1 MLRKT
6 LSDPRILVGP
16 INMRSHAR
24 LLGRVERAHFNYF
37 LNSQDKTTGLV
48 LDRSTMVGTQNGP
61 ASIAATGFSLAAFAC
76 AVKRGWVTRK
86 EAVDY
91 TLRVLNT
98 LWSAPQGDAA
108 EGTSGFHGY
117 FYHFL
122 DPATGLR
129 ATAPKFWHSELS
141 SIDTAL
147 LMGGVLFARNYY
159 RGKNADETKIRELA
173 DNLYRRVEWDWLK
186 REDKLI
192 HHGWTP
198 EKGLIEHV
206 YQGYSEALL
215 LYLLAI
221 SSPTHPM
228 PEGTWKA
235 FIGNA
240 KLGYNYGISYVQMP
254 GEPLF
259 CYQYPHA
266 FIDFRGIADDI
277 NRKFHFDW
285 FENSRRMSWVH
296 YHYAQH
302 NPYHFT
308 GYGGFNWGLTA
319 SDGPGGG
326 QKRTDD
332 GRVIE
337 FRGYSERGA
346 PTGFDDGT
354 IAPTAAISAM
364 PYVPEISIPTVRYWL
379 KERPE
384 LFSDN
389 GGFIDAFNPTFDQG
403 KPSGWVDR
411 DRIGIDQGPIV
422 LMMENFRSGLIWSV
436 MRRDQ
441 DLRNGLAKAG
451 FKGGWLESN

>member
-1 MLRKT
+1 MTREKV
-6 LSDPRILVGP
+6 RAAKILATP
-16 INMRSHAR
+16 IQMRSHAR
-24 LLGRVERAHFNYF
+24 LLGRVGKAHFNYF

-48 LDRSTMVGTQNGP
+48 LDRSTLVGKQNAP
-61 ASIAATGFSLAAFAC
+61 SSIAATGFSLAAYAC
-76 AVKRGWVTRK
+76 AVKRGWVSRS
-86 EAVDY
+86 EAVAY
-91 TLRVLNT
+91 TLRVLST

-108 EGTSGFHGY
+108 EGTSGNHGF

-147 LMGGVLFARNYY
+147 LMAGVLFARNNF
-159 RGKNADETKIRELA
+159 RGKNADEAKIRELA
-173 DNLYRRVEWDWLK
+173 TNLFERVEWNWLA

-192 HHGWTP
+192 RHGWTP
-198 EKGLIEHV
+198 ENGFIEHV

-215 LYLLAI
+215 LYILAN
-221 SSPTHPM
+221 SSPTHPA
-228 PEGTWKA
+228 PKGTWEA
-235 FIGNA
+235 FLKNA
-240 KLGYNYGISYVQMP
+240 TLADSYGITYVKMP

-266 FIDFRGIADDI
+266 FIDFRDIQDDF
-277 NRKFHFDW
+277 NRRFGFDW
-285 FENSRRMSWVH
+285 YENSRRMSWVH
-296 YHYAQH
+296 YHYAQE
-302 NPYHFT
+302 NPLHFT

-326 QKRTDD
+326 AKEVD

-337 FRGYSERGA
+337 FRAYSERGA
-346 PTGFDDGT
+346 PSGFDDGT
-354 IAPTAAISAM
+354 IAPTAALSAM
-364 PYVPEISIPTVRYWL
+364 PYVPQISIPTLRYWL
-379 KERPE
+379 TQRPE

-389 GGFIDAFNPTFDQG
+389 GGFTDAFNPTFDQS